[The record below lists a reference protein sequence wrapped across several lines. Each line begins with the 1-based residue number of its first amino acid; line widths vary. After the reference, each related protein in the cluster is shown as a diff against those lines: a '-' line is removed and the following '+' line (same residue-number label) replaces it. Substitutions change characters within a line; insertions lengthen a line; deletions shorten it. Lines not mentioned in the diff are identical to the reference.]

1 MVALLLCILLIRCD
15 LLLFSNKSDPC
26 SEQIKP
32 ISYVVVINDLLLLM
46 PLLAT
51 VAGSC
56 GCCAELAWPDQVDL
70 RGENLALITLQTN
83 PQMFHAF

>member
-26 SEQIKP
+26 SEHIKP

-46 PLLAT
+46 SLLAT
-51 VAGSC
+51 AGGS
-56 GCCAELAWPDQVDL
+56 CAELVRPDQVDL